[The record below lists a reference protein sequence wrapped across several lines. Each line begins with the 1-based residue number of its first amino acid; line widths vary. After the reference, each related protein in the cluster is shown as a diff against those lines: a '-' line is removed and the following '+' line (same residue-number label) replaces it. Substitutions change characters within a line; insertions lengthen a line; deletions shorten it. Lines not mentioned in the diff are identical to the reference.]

1 MSKSNAIPALSE
13 TVSNAV
19 AADDDQVY
27 IPRTKRPR
35 KEDLFIDKA
44 SLEHQSVAWYAFKET
59 INDLVKQI
67 HTSNV
72 KIIIRQLLQNSIIR
86 FRGILANNEFHFDE
100 YYEANEE
107 NYTLLRKIKFNDTV
121 LSQHLLE
128 SSQQQNQQVDNY
140 TADLNL
146 SSSGSSV
153 GEKEN

>member
-86 FRGILANNEFHFDE
+86 FRDEFHFDE